1 MAFDQTVIADVAVF
15 DHLGDLG
22 ISWRSAAPA
31 GTTFQ
36 VYLDRALS
44 WAGVARRAIVPMP
57 DVGREVR
64 VDVGAVG
71 EGEGGTDFSAS
82 LPAAPGGGRTVRL
95 DWRGGTY
102 EDLGDDI
109 AGFHVYMS
117 AVAGA
122 AVNYGVPVA
131 TVAAYPGG
139 EILDGF
145 GLGEFGEGGFGRSNS
160 NYTWTSDPLSG
171 GLWRFNVKPFDLA
184 GNEGPAT
191 VDVTATIA
199 APPGPPAP
207 DANGI
212 RLRYTYDPVSHTVTL
227 LWSPPA

>member
-131 TVAAYPGG
+131 TVEARSSTASASVSSARAGSAARTP
-139 EILDGF
+139 
-145 GLGEFGEGGFGRSNS
+145 
-160 NYTWTSDPLSG
+160 TTP
-171 GLWRFNVKPFDLA
+171 
-184 GNEGPAT
+184 GPAT
-191 VDVTATIA
+191 RSPAASGGSTSSRSTWPATR
-199 APPGPPAP
+199 GPRPSTSRRP
-207 DANGI
+207 
-212 RLRYTYDPVSHTVTL
+212 
-227 LWSPPA
+227 SPPLPGHRRRTRTGSGSAIPMTPCPTR